1 MLSKPF
7 LQRTLLLPVALACV
21 GLGALGQTFTING
34 RLKVDGGSVE
44 GSKVVVYKDGVKER
58 TVSSGLSR
66 FALDLEINSNYVLSF
81 EKEGFVSKKLAF
93 DTHAPAEAAEN
104 GFTPFEY
111 AVSLFK
117 QYDDVN
123 VVVFNQPVGMIRY
136 EPDADDFDY
145 DTDYTKSIQSQLEQI
160 QQQVVEKQ
168 AQEAAKNEAEAK
180 AAGDAEK
187 NKAKAEAEA
196 ARKAALAAKEKEK
209 LDREQAEAAKK
220 AEAEKAK
227 ADALAA
233 KNVAEKEKADAAAAA
248 QKLKDDA
255 AAAQKAEAE
264 RKRTEA
270 AAAAQAELDRKK
282 AEALAQEAERNK
294 KPAVMAKVQE
304 EKPKKMAA
312 PPPPKHNELA
322 AGLNE
327 GADARRSTEANE
339 MSEEPRIAP
348 ALANNSEEAPVVADT
363 PEAKLN
369 RKEELIVEPNQVITV
384 IHLWTDAQ
392 KAEYKKIVHKYGA
405 IFYFKNGQACS
416 KELYQQEALA
426 TN

>member
-1 MLSKPF
+1 MLSKPT
-7 LQRTLLLPVALACV
+7 LQRTLLLMMALAH
-21 GLGALGQTFTING
+21 GGILANAQTFTING
-34 RLKVDGGSVE
+34 RLKVDGGSVD

-58 TVSSGLSR
+58 TVSSGLGR

-145 DTDYTKSIQSQLEQI
+145 DTDYTKSIQSQLELI

-180 AAGDAEK
+180 SAGEAEK
-187 NKAKAEAEA
+187 NKAKTEAEA
-196 ARKAALAAKEKEK
+196 TKKAAAAAKEKER
-209 LDREQAEAAKK
+209 LDREQAEAVKK

-233 KNVAEKEKADAAAAA
+233 KTAAEREKADAAAAA

-264 RKRTEA
+264 RKRTDA

-282 AEALAQEAERNK
+282 AEAVAQEAERNK
-294 KPAVMAKVQE
+294 KPAVAAKVQE
-304 EKPKKMAA
+304 EKPRKVAA
-312 PPPPKHNELA
+312 APPPKHNELA

-327 GADARRSTEANE
+327 GADARRSVEVTE
-339 MSEEPRIAP
+339 MSEEPRIAS
-348 ALANNSEEAPVVADT
+348 AVVNNGEEAPVVVEIAD
-363 PEAKLN
+363 AKLN

-384 IHLWTDAQ
+384 IQLWTDAQ

-416 KELYQQEALA
+416 KELFQQEALA
-426 TN
+426 SN